1 MNKEN
6 SVIHISESDI
16 NLKHKLINIFL
27 QNQESIVALNDEQFI
42 TYDSFINS
50 IRNDSS
56 LKITID
62 ELAIYTK
69 EKNNKDNSE
78 WKNTSIDSTRWKCLY
93 ANNDKIINYL
103 RSRKPKKV
111 FVRGG
116 LSQELF
122 NYINVYG
129 NEFST
134 SIIPID
140 YDNYLS
146 SILEEKSL
154 LIDTDLFSMD
164 LKQEIN
170 RYCRF
175 DNDLSSSILNINE
188 LCNEAEIYYFV
199 NSFLKGQSFETYVFE
214 FPNNEQFTELTF
226 VEQLRMKAKV
236 NYIYYLSN
244 YMNDP
249 EIRNLVETVMGDLFT
264 EDYIDKENLSP
275 Q

>member
-1 MNKEN
+1 MNNK
-6 SVIHISESDI
+6 
-16 NLKHKLINIFL
+16 
-27 QNQESIVALNDEQFI
+27 QFI

-50 IRNDSS
+50 IRSGSS

-69 EKNNKDNSE
+69 EKNSKNSSE
-78 WKNTSIDSTRWKCLY
+78 WKNTSIDSTRWKFLY

-103 RSRKPKKV
+103 RSKKMKKV

-122 NYINVYG
+122 DYINVYG

-146 SILEEKSL
+146 SILEEESL

-164 LKQEIN
+164 LK
-170 RYCRF
+170 
-175 DNDLSSSILNINE
+175 
-188 LCNEAEIYYFV
+188 
-199 NSFLKGQSFETYVFE
+199 
-214 FPNNEQFTELTF
+214 
-226 VEQLRMKAKV
+226 
-236 NYIYYLSN
+236 
-244 YMNDP
+244 
-249 EIRNLVETVMGDLFT
+249 
-264 EDYIDKENLSP
+264 
-275 Q
+275 

>member
-16 NLKHKLINIFL
+16 NLKHELINVFL

-42 TYDSFINS
+42 TYESFINS
-50 IRNDSS
+50 IRNGSS

-78 WKNTSIDSTRWKCLY
+78 WKNTSIDSIRWKCLY

-154 LIDTDLFSMD
+154 LIDTDLFSLD

-175 DNDLSSSILNINE
+175 DKELSSSILNINE

-199 NSFLKGQSFETYVFE
+199 NSFLKDQSFETYVFE
-214 FPNNEQFTELTF
+214 FPDNEQFTELTF
-226 VEQLRMKAKV
+226 AEQLRMKAKV
-236 NYIYYLSN
+236 NIYIT
-244 YMNDP
+244 
-249 EIRNLVETVMGDLFT
+249 LVT
-264 EDYIDKENLSP
+264 I
-275 Q
+275 

>member
-16 NLKHKLINIFL
+16 NLKHELINVFL
-27 QNQESIVALNDEQFI
+27 QNLESIVALNDEQFI
-42 TYDSFINS
+42 TYESFINS
-50 IRNDSS
+50 IRNGSS

-154 LIDTDLFSMD
+154 W
-164 LKQEIN
+164 
-170 RYCRF
+170 
-175 DNDLSSSILNINE
+175 
-188 LCNEAEIYYFV
+188 
-199 NSFLKGQSFETYVFE
+199 
-214 FPNNEQFTELTF
+214 
-226 VEQLRMKAKV
+226 
-236 NYIYYLSN
+236 
-244 YMNDP
+244 
-249 EIRNLVETVMGDLFT
+249 
-264 EDYIDKENLSP
+264 
-275 Q
+275 